1 MLRHLLYKCKNKY
14 TIKKCNNSYDN
25 NIHQLKRH
33 FQQRLFTSEARPQSP
48 RREDFSRHWHI
59 SNLAMSLTPAIF
71 LWYYLHFVVR
81 DDMHNTASKLKN
93 KNNNDDDT
101 NSNNNNNNDDDIN
114 VDIDSNSIRGR
125 RRKRNLES
133 KIEALEQKLNDVI
146 DSLNEKQ
153 TNSKL
158 KDVVQD
164 EQLNGKEEEETT
176 HKK

>member
-1 MLRHLLYKCKNKY
+1 
-14 TIKKCNNSYDN
+14 
-25 NIHQLKRH
+25 
-33 FQQRLFTSEARPQSP
+33 
-48 RREDFSRHWHI
+48 
-59 SNLAMSLTPAIF
+59 
-71 LWYYLHFVVR
+71 
-81 DDMHNTASKLKN
+81 MHNTASKLKN

-146 DSLNEKQ
+146 DALNEKQ

-164 EQLNGKEEEETT
+164 EQLNGKEEEET

>member
-1 MLRHLLYKCKNKY
+1 MNEHLDPTDKQFSKEDNEIDKALRPISFDDFAGPHAASIEDSM
-14 TIKKCNNSYDN
+14 TILRSIFLHHQYDPDTHVEDDN
-25 NIHQLKRH
+25 N
-33 FQQRLFTSEARPQSP
+33 
-48 RREDFSRHWHI
+48 
-59 SNLAMSLTPAIF
+59 NG
-71 LWYYLHFVVR
+71 
-81 DDMHNTASKLKN
+81 
-93 KNNNDDDT
+93 
-101 NSNNNNNNDDDIN
+101 DDIN

-158 KDVVQD
+158 KDGVQD
-164 EQLNGKEEEETT
+164 EQLNGKEEEEEET